1 MNTLEVENIIKQLQI
16 KKNVGR
22 DIIVTGTPSN
32 KLNKKQ
38 LVSVSSHPLNHFSEY
53 HTHSF
58 FEFNYVFKGS
68 CINLVEDEIV
78 HMNSGDLIILHP
90 GTFHTLYADE
100 SCIVYNFIVNKDWL
114 ALEIDRIMPTE
125 NAVYSF
131 LERANNEDYYK
142 YVVCPN
148 TIGNSGICSSADK
161 LIELTEKSS
170 ACINI
175 LFEAYMIEILYHLIE
190 ESDKA
195 YLSKDKGANDY
206 KMINMLL
213 YVAEN
218 YATVTLEELADRF
231 FYSKTHV
238 CRLFLQNTGKTF
250 NQTLMQMRINHACVF
265 LKNTEMS
272 VEDIARSVGY
282 DSVEYFQRLFKKR
295 MGITPG
301 EFRRIGNTEKILC

>member
-1 MNTLEVENIIKQLQI
+1 
-16 KKNVGR
+16 
-22 DIIVTGTPSN
+22 
-32 KLNKKQ
+32 
-38 LVSVSSHPLNHFSEY
+38 
-53 HTHSF
+53 
-58 FEFNYVFKGS
+58 
-68 CINLVEDEIV
+68 
-78 HMNSGDLIILHP
+78 
-90 GTFHTLYADE
+90 
-100 SCIVYNFIVNKDWL
+100 
-114 ALEIDRIMPTE
+114 
-125 NAVYSF
+125 
-131 LERANNEDYYK
+131 
-142 YVVCPN
+142 
-148 TIGNSGICSSADK
+148 
-161 LIELTEKSS
+161 
-170 ACINI
+170 
-175 LFEAYMIEILYHLIE
+175 MIEILYHLIE

-218 YATVTLEELADRF
+218 YATVTLEKLADRF